1 MPVPYYLR
9 KEKDCVSLL
18 SPAKINLFLAV
29 TGKREDGY
37 HDLFSLM
44 CPISLYDEIFLRFG
58 EDRIG
63 VSCNHPE
70 VPEDNRNI
78 AFKAAELFFDRLGRR
93 EGVLIRIDKRIP
105 AGAGLGGGSSNAA
118 SVLLAL
124 NDYYGC
130 PFPEDELAETGLR
143 LGADVPFFIFGR
155 PAIATGIGEKLE
167 PFCGLKPYK
176 VVLIFPGFGVSTAE
190 VYKNLNLGLTNCQKK
205 LKNSHFRQSDF
216 DPAQMLCNDLETV
229 TEAVYPEI
237 SAAKKALTTADGVL
251 MSGSGSTVFGLFSD
265 AAECEKVYA
274 SLSEHSRW
282 QCYLADLIV

>member
-1 MPVPYYLR
+1 MSVPHYLR
-9 KEKDCVSLL
+9 KEKGCVSLL

-44 CPISLYDEIFLRFG
+44 CPISLYDEMLLRFEG
-58 EDRIG
+58 DQIG
-63 VSCNHPE
+63 VSCNHPD
-70 VPEDNRNI
+70 VPEDDRNI
-78 AFKAAELFFDRLGRR
+78 AFRAAELFFDRMGRR
-93 EGVLIRIDKRIP
+93 EGVVIRIDKRIP
-105 AGAGLGGGSSNAA
+105 VGAGLGGGSGNAA
-118 SVLLAL
+118 TVLLAL

-130 PFPEDELAETGLR
+130 PFSEDELSAMGLR

-167 PFCGLKPYK
+167 PLCGVKPYR
-176 VVLIFPGFGVSTAE
+176 VILIFPGFGVSTAE

-205 LKNSHFRQSDF
+205 LKNSHFRTSDF

-237 SAAKKALTTADGVL
+237 SIVKKALTAADGVL

-265 AAECEKVYA
+265 ATECEKVYA
-274 SLSEHSRW
+274 SLSEQSRW